1 MSKCHQQHSEQ
12 FGDLRWQLF
21 SSMAAV
27 SENFVVSGF
36 LRSCKMLITK
46 TALGY
51 CACWWNTELRGTPSV
66 RHLPMT
72 AELLLE

>member
-1 MSKCHQQHSEQ
+1 
-12 FGDLRWQLF
+12 
-21 SSMAAV
+21 
-27 SENFVVSGF
+27 
-36 LRSCKMLITK
+36 MLITK